1 MKDSR
6 IGIEKLTQRIWFW
19 IYKRMDLDLDLPF
32 ANNFEKVLD
41 EVDKNPDILNKN
53 WTPPEDKR

>member
-6 IGIEKLTQRIWFW
+6 IGIEKLTQRIWCW